1 VARGAWRDG
10 PYFWK
15 SYTIEHWPRKSMA
28 YIDAL
33 NHYPLSRCM
42 LIDTSRIGLL
52 APIKEAQQNDINVKR
67 IFDLAEARNID
78 GHITD
83 ILRRDGILFKEINND
98 LQIIVF
104 PSLRPQVIRKAH
116 ERERALFSRKNRNV
130 II

>member
-1 VARGAWRDG
+1 
-10 PYFWK
+10 
-15 SYTIEHWPRKSMA
+15 
-28 YIDAL
+28 
-33 NHYPLSRCM
+33 M